1 MSCWTLTRDPAAL
14 VKNWTVAASHTD
26 RRRMCDTARVG
37 GSMDRDF
44 TTSVDVTREIAAFK
58 RSLAARRDVLK
69 RAYDEVKS
77 HVSRAADAIQAD
89 VAAGRAVIPEVDYRS
104 IRDGD
109 VSEATR
115 VAIRRTGCVVVRGVF
130 PASVASGWFAE
141 LGEYLDLNHY
151 EDREIEKRSLDQ
163 YFSGLAA
170 GRPQIF
176 NVYWSKPQVRARQ
189 DPELARTRAFL
200 NRLWRYQGVFDPD
213 RECTYADRVRRRQPG
228 DETLGLSPHMDAGTV
243 ERWID
248 PGFQRVYRHVF
259 AGNWR
264 AYEPFDATGRLD
276 TREIPSPAVCSMFR
290 TYQGWTALTRQGPR
304 DGTLRLVPI
313 AEGICYVLLRAL
325 QDDVPETELCGAAP
339 GRALGISPEWHG
351 DLMGGLVSIPEVQPG
366 DTVFWHTDIC
376 HAVADRHAGTEYASV
391 IYIGSA
397 PDCLK
402 NRAYLPRQRDAFL
415 AGRSAPDFAPMDF
428 EVDFEGRATE
438 DDLTSLGREQMGF

>member
-1 MSCWTLTRDPAAL
+1 VRQDAAESFD
-14 VKNWTVAASHTD
+14 VTD
-26 RRRMCDTARVG
+26 RIV
-37 GSMDRDF
+37 
-44 TTSVDVTREIAAFK
+44 AFK
-58 RSLAARRDVLK
+58 RELAPRRDVLQ
-69 RAYDEVKS
+69 RAFVEVRD
-77 HVSRAADAIQAD
+77 HVSRAADAILAD
-89 VAAGRAVIPEVDYRS
+89 NAARRPVVPELDCRA
-104 IRDGD
+104 IREGS
-109 VSEATR
+109 VSDASLA
-115 VAIRRTGCVVVRGVF
+115 AIRRTGCVVVRGVF
-130 PASVASGWFAE
+130 PAAVASAWFAE
-141 LGEYLDLNHY
+141 LGEYLDTNRY
-151 EDREIEKRSLDQ
+151 EEREVEKRSLDK
-163 YFSGLAA
+163 YFSGLKA

-189 DPELARTRAFL
+189 DSKLAETRAFL
-200 NRLWRYQGVFDPD
+200 NRLWRSQGVFDPD

-259 AGNWR
+259 AGDWR
-264 AYEPFDATGRLD
+264 AYDPFDATHRLD

-290 TYQGWTALTRQGPR
+290 TYQGWTALTRQGPN
-304 DGTLRLVPI
+304 DGTLRLIPI

-325 QDDVPETELCGAAP
+325 QDDVPETDLCGARP
-339 GRALGISPEWHG
+339 GRALGISPEWHEP
-351 DLMGGLVSIPEVQPG
+351 LMAGLVSIPEVEPG

-397 PDCLK
+397 PDCPK

-428 EVDFEGRATE
+428 EVDFAGRATE
-438 DDLTSLGREQMGF
+438 ADLTPLGRVQMGF